1 MKMKKFHTF
10 LLLAAVAVSQLS
22 AQVTVSWGSI
32 DKRYPVEV
40 KAEIKPI
47 KSPSLTAW
55 KGERVNMQLVVTN
68 TAEEQE
74 MFRGKMEAYCSHDGM
89 TLDEYREQ
97 YLEEADQ
104 APSQTMQM

>member
-1 MKMKKFHTF
+1 MSKIKELNERRAAIVADMNAITATIEQRSEATF
-10 LLLAAVAVSQLS
+10 
-22 AQVTVSWGSI
+22 
-32 DKRYPVEV
+32 
-40 KAEIKPI
+40 
-47 KSPSLTAW
+47 
-55 KGERVNMQLVVTN
+55 